1 MPRGTSAVT
10 GFLVRHRDRAWLVLA
25 VLAILLLHIYAFG
38 NTFAADDAWFS
49 RALEQRSLWEFM
61 AWRYDQWSGR
71 LPIEAAL
78 VLLVNHAWAWKLIN
92 GLMWLLFCYSA
103 GKIAL
108 AGRSAASSTALA
120 FVALML
126 ISPRTLYAA
135 TWWITGSV
143 NYLWPTAL
151 GLYGMLAYVDPDGR
165 GNLSRLGCLL
175 AAGLAMYN
183 EQVAFVLLPAAL
195 VSLSFRIARR
205 KLGRWDVAQLAFMVA
220 NAATVLAAPGS
231 RHRYLSEQALR
242 FPDFAMLDV
251 FDKVAIGLGLVFRS
265 VVDPGNLMI
274 AAMVIVVAGLLLRA
288 PVDKAGKLMVFTAL
302 GFLAI
307 GYVLAFPGLPRVSAL
322 RFYTLPPID
331 GESAAFLNVYVLS
344 AWSAFVVACVV
355 AAAVAASWRSL
366 GESLGVFTTLV
377 LGMGSLGALGFS
389 PTAYASGD
397 RIAFVC
403 QVAFLLVVLRLTVA
417 VEREY
422 GPFAVRA
429 GIGVAA
435 ITAGYRVMRLLPL

>member
-1 MPRGTSAVT
+1 MPRGASAVT
-10 GFLVRHRDRAWLVLA
+10 GFLVRHRDRAWLVLV

-38 NTFAADDAWFS
+38 NTVVGDDAWFS
-49 RALEQRSLWEFM
+49 HALDQRSLWEFM
-61 AWRYDQWSGR
+61 TWRYDTWSGR

-78 VLLVNHAWAWKLIN
+78 VLVVDHAWAWKLVN

-108 AGRSAASSTALA
+108 AGRSAAASTTLA

-126 ISPRTLYAA
+126 ISPYTLYTA

-183 EQVAFVLLPAAL
+183 EQVAFVLLPAAM
-195 VSLSFRIARR
+195 VFLSFRIAQR
-205 KLGRWDVAQLAFMVA
+205 KLRRWDVAQLVFMAA

-242 FPDFAMLDV
+242 FPDYAMLDV
-251 FDKVAIGLGLVFRS
+251 FDKLAIGIGLVFRS
-265 VVDPGNLMI
+265 VIDPGNLMI

-288 PVDKAGKLMVFTAL
+288 PVDKPGKLMMFTAL

-307 GYVLAFPGLPRVSAL
+307 GYVLAFPGLPQVSAL
-322 RFYTLPPID
+322 RFYTLPEID
-331 GESAAFLNVYVLS
+331 GESASFLNVYVLS
-344 AWSAFVVACVV
+344 AWSAFVVACLV
-355 AAAVAASWRSL
+355 AAATAVSWRSS
-366 GESLGVFTTLV
+366 GESLVVFATLV
-377 LGMGSLGALGFS
+377 LGMASLGALGFS

-403 QVAFLLVVLRLTVA
+403 QTAFLLVLLRLTVA

-422 GPFAVRA
+422 GSFVLKA

-435 ITAGYRVMRLLPL
+435 VAAGYRVVRLLPL